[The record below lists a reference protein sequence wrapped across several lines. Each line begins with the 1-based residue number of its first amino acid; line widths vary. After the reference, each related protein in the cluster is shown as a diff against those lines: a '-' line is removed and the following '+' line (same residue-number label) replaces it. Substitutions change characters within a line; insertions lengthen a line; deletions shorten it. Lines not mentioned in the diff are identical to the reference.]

1 MTEGKKNIGQAI
13 AKAMGEIET
22 VHKNDSNQH
31 GGYNFASIDG
41 FIGGCRDAMSSNGLH
56 TLISVVK
63 FERFAGNNNKQW
75 ADITYKI
82 QLCHASGEA
91 TEPVQSV
98 VTLPI
103 TGAQTSGSAQS
114 YALKQFLRGIF
125 MVKTGEKDDPDFN
138 APTDL
143 ETPNVET
150 VAPKTDASENPVDMA
165 ELEAKLA
172 SFTSQTALNSWLQEN
187 NQLLH
192 DMHKN
197 QNSDYNRFYALW
209 QEKEKELK
217 DG

>member
-1 MTEGKKNIGQAI
+1 MTEEKKNIGQAI

-22 VHKNDSNQH
+22 VAKNDANAH

-56 TLISVVK
+56 ALISVVN

-143 ETPNVET
+143 ETPSVGA
-150 VAPKTDASENPVDMA
+150 VAPKSEANVNRVDMA
-165 ELEAKLA
+165 ELEAKLE

-187 NQLLH
+187 NQMLH

-197 QNSDYNRFYALW
+197 NNSDYNRFYSLW
-209 QEKEKELK
+209 QKKEKELK